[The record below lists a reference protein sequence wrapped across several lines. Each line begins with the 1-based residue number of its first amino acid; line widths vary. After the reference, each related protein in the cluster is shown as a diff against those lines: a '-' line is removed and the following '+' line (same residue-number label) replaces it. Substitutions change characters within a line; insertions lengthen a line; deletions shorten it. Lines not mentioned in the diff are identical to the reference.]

1 MKSLN
6 NYLRLA
12 KASLNRMPLFE
23 MDELVEICGNAPS
36 VDIGEIKLKA
46 NLFGSTLMKIISML
60 AAGALI
66 TAIYLMSFTT
76 DAQNKDTDSIHTYN
90 AKENTEISKNNNQG
104 EGVSETSNI
113 SAPYVDFDNTPEL
126 QEFSFTTTEEEGDD
140 IFGFENKITP
150 EQESNLMG
158 YPIIVLSK
166 EEAENI
172 GFIYKDDK
180 ILFRQQSRLILPE
193 ENNYKSKEQ
202 FEEKFEESAEEWED
216 LGYDINK
223 DSIVYEEV
231 NIKDRHSYT
240 RKLEK
245 EDSQEMKFNT
255 ISALSLK
262 LYRERVEGNTTY
274 INDDMI
280 GPGVPFQL
288 SKYMS
293 SDYEK
298 KISMFEVQKIY
309 KNKLYKKHSH
319 FYIDTNYKASE
330 VFKKFVH
337 IILPI
342 KKEKVSLVLSGWFL
356 LNKELASKLPKRYQM
371 ELKHKFQITEQNYYS
386 EDSQRI
392 AVFINEDSNLPW
404 TKISFVPNHFPI
416 YGTAH
421 NGEYRELRFDELDK
435 IISYLS
441 AKVPKHLLKEIGQS
455 SSKTIDILNK
465 KYNSSNEAK
474 LLITMLKADKIK
486 ASSINSLELDD
497 KELSKLGV
505 DKTKNKICFTTESI
519 FHNNKLQTLEYLYRF
534 SHDEIDYDDYGAFI
548 SRGVMSSEYYHFAAH
563 ILDTNKKIHNYNP
576 ALPVAYS
583 LKGQYTFL
591 NSPCTYFSKDK
602 SIKDIFKQ
610 KYSTVIFS
618 QRIDSDIKYPIYL
631 HDGTEFKKIGNGE
644 DFFMPYLQMLD
655 RLIPIKV
662 ETGFK
667 EIPGPLYLWYLPTT
681 EFLNALPKRY
691 SKSLRKELA
700 ILDKIENQNIPVE
713 EACAGF
719 DEESFLGICD
729 LSSGALSNIKIAPNP
744 CLFQLNLSFTASE
757 KRSVSMEVFDI
768 NGRSIQILGS
778 FEINNFGEQQ
788 HTFDVSSLKTG
799 IYQLVIVSDKG
810 EKISKR
816 FIKQ

>member
-1 MKSLN
+1 MKKLN
-6 NYLRLA
+6 NYLQIA
-12 KASLNRMPLFE
+12 KDSLNRMPLFE
-23 MDELVEICGNAPS
+23 INELVELCGNAPS

-66 TAIYLMSFTT
+66 TAIYLMNFAT

-90 AKENTEISKNNNQG
+90 FKENTEISKNNNQG

-113 SAPYVDFDNTPEL
+113 SAPDIDFENTPEI
-126 QEFSFTTTEEEGDD
+126 QDFSFTITEEEGDD

-150 EQESNLMG
+150 EQESSLMG

-172 GFIYKDDK
+172 GFIYKEDK

-216 LGYDINK
+216 LGYDIRK
-223 DSIVYEEV
+223 DSIIYEEV
-231 NIKDRHSYT
+231 NIDDGHPYA

-245 EDSQEMKFNT
+245 EDAKKMRFNN
-255 ISALSLK
+255 INSLLLN
-262 LYRERVEGNTTY
+262 LYKVRVEGNRTY
-274 INDDMI
+274 VNDYTI
-280 GPGVPFQL
+280 ASSGSYLL
-288 SKYMS
+288 SRYMS
-293 SDYEK
+293 NAYKK

-342 KKEKVSLVLSGWFL
+342 KKGKVSLVLSGWFL

-371 ELKHKFQITEQNYYS
+371 ELKHKFQITEQDYYS

-392 AVFINEDSNLPW
+392 SVYIDEDSNLPW
-404 TKISFVPNHFPI
+404 TKISFVPNHFPL
-416 YGTAH
+416 YGTGY
-421 NGEYRELRFDELDK
+421 NGEYRKLRFEELDK

-441 AKVPKHLLKEIGQS
+441 AKLPKHLLKEISQS
-455 SSKTIDILNK
+455 SRNTINILNDN
-465 KYNSSNEAK
+465 YNSSNEAK

-505 DKTKNKICFTTESI
+505 DKTKNRIYFTTESI
-519 FHNNKLQTLEYLYRF
+519 FNDNKLKTTEYRYRF
-534 SHDEIDYDDYGAFI
+534 SHDEIDYDDNEQFL
-548 SRGVMSSEYYHFAAH
+548 SRGIMSSEYYHFAAH
-563 ILDTNKKIHNYNP
+563 VMDTSKKIHNYNP
-576 ALPVAYS
+576 VLPMAYS
-583 LKGQYTFL
+583 LKGQYTFF

-610 KYSTVIFS
+610 YHFTVEFS
-618 QRIDSDIKYPIYL
+618 QRIDSDIKYPFYL
-631 HDGTEFKKIGNGE
+631 HNGTEFEKIGNG
-644 DFFMPYLQMLD
+644 DDLGMSYLKMLD
-655 RLIPIKV
+655 RLIPIKI

-778 FEINNFGEQQ
+778 FEINNLGEQQ